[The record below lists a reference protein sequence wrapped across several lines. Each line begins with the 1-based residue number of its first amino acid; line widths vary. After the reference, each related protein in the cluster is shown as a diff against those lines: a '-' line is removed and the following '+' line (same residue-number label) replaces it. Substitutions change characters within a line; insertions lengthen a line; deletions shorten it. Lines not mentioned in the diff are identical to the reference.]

1 MVTAD
6 LDQEFPNQLLDK
18 CLDNIILTLSGSVTK
33 RLVVF
38 CFKTLGEFGLFQ
50 TEQLAHN
57 NVFRLLME
65 SSGNLKKKKNQHQG
79 LTLEIL
85 TYCVWGRQ
93 YARRYF
99 QKALGEP

>member
-1 MVTAD
+1 MVTSD

-57 NVFRLLME
+57 NVFQAVH
-65 SSGNLKKKKNQHQG
+65 GIIWKLKKKNNISIRASP
-79 LTLEIL
+79 LEIL

-93 YARRYF
+93 YARECF
-99 QKALGEP
+99 QKLFR